1 MTGTGANEMR
11 THRPQGRGEFQD
23 GSLGID
29 PRNVPKG
36 PSRRD
41 IYVPNLHS
49 DSIKVKTRDF
59 R

>member
-11 THRPQGRGEFQD
+11 THRLPAAQRRGEFQD

-29 PRNVPKG
+29 PRNVPK
-36 PSRRD
+36 
-41 IYVPNLHS
+41 
-49 DSIKVKTRDF
+49 VKTRDF